1 MGFGLREKTK
11 TSINED
17 ATASFIYPSTPP
29 NGEVLFLCNKKALG
43 AESEG
48 LRTREVLYE
57 EAEQNL

>member
-1 MGFGLREKTK
+1 M
-11 TSINED
+11 SIYWEQFNFSLLK
-17 ATASFIYPSTPP
+17 SF
-29 NGEVLFLCNKKALG
+29 KQQKALG

>member
-29 NGEVLFLCNKKALG
+29 NGEVLFLCNKKALALG
-43 AESEG
+43 KRGPITFECENELTKS
-48 LRTREVLYE
+48 L
-57 EAEQNL
+57 